1 MFVISECCSLFF
13 VFLFWLK
20 FLYASTC
27 LTLVFY
33 DMTVWI
39 ELRVCLI
46 FVRWLCSMTVFGQ
59 SELWCHFRGIRQST
73 IKQCASICRKCAV
86 QLCGISNRKKNKR
99 LMPRVMSK
107 DNEHVNVIRPKHSN
121 ERWGC
126 FRYQASNMAS
136 MDSQTINYTDE
147 AIVRW
152 SVYGLTFCPKEK
164 QQQQKPKLLL
174 STQT

>member
-1 MFVISECCSLFF
+1 
-13 VFLFWLK
+13 
-20 FLYASTC
+20 
-27 LTLVFY
+27 
-33 DMTVWI
+33 
-39 ELRVCLI
+39 
-46 FVRWLCSMTVFGQ
+46 
-59 SELWCHFRGIRQST
+59 
-73 IKQCASICRKCAV
+73 
-86 QLCGISNRKKNKR
+86 
-99 LMPRVMSK
+99 MPRVMSK

-126 FRYQASNMAS
+126 FRYQASNVAS
-136 MDSQTINYTDE
+136 MDSQTINYTDA